1 MFKDDE
7 LHETR
12 YCENCLELQQKLQK
26 KEQECEELK
35 NEIKLTKEMLIQNDY
50 ETNKNNLPQIIEE
63 FMSNNLL
70 DMQNDEGYTIPV
82 FIQVENKLEMLEDF
96 EQALDEIREIAS
108 KHYISTDDYKN
119 I

>member
-1 MFKDDE
+1 M
-7 LHETR
+7 
-12 YCENCLELQQKLQK
+12 
-26 KEQECEELK
+26 K